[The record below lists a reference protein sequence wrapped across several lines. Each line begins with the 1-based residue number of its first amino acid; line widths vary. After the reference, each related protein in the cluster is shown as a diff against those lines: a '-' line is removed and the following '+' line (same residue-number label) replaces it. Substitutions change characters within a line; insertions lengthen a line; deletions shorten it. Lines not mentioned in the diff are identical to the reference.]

1 MNFHLIV
8 RKPGSTFSRC
18 STLQVMN
25 AVRNMLAALCLM
37 LGMGGAMAQQDSL
50 VLPDV
55 LQVSGMVVVGDSLTP
70 LPFATVYRLRDERG
84 TMTDVRGFFSL
95 PALAGD
101 TLRVSSVGYIA
112 NDFVIPEANEG
123 GRYRTVQMLEQDT
136 VVLEEAFIYPWPT
149 RERFRA
155 DFLSLEVGLDAYSV
169 GNQRLRDLSD
179 YDRLVYIGD
188 DAAGAYAAQMQQ
200 QAIQAGQLGTMPTV
214 SLLNPL
220 AWAQFFQALRNGD
233 FKR

>member
-1 MNFHLIV
+1 M
-8 RKPGSTFSRC
+8 
-18 STLQVMN
+18 
-25 AVRNMLAALCLM
+25 
-37 LGMGGAMAQQDSL
+37 
-50 VLPDV
+50 
-55 LQVSGMVVVGDSLTP
+55 
-70 LPFATVYRLRDERG
+70 
-84 TMTDVRGFFSL
+84 
-95 PALAGD
+95 
-101 TLRVSSVGYIA
+101 
-112 NDFVIPEANEG
+112 
-123 GRYRTVQMLEQDT
+123 
-136 VVLEEAFIYPWPT
+136 PT

-155 DFLSLEVGLDAYSV
+155 DFLSLEVGLDAYSI

-200 QAIQAGQLGTMPTV
+200 QAVAAGQLGTMPTV